1 MCGVWVALEDVTLA
15 QGRLHYYPGSQRLP
29 HLDYEDL
36 GIPLPPAPFDWNNPL
51 TLPSYLQYEDHI
63 ERIVREAGLPRVDL
77 EIRRGSFFVWAAKLH
92 HRGGT
97 RALRKDPRRVP
108 HPSGDIRDRAHD
120 VAGAEVFRRPI
131 PMTLGSLARQGPPA
145 LRRAL
150 GGLLRS

>member
-1 MCGVWVALEDVTLA
+1 L
-15 QGRLHYYPGSQRLP
+15 
-29 HLDYEDL
+29 
-36 GIPLPPAPFDWNNPL
+36 NNPL

>member
-108 HPSGDIRDRAHD
+108 HPAIGRTTWRAQT
-120 VAGAEVFRRPI
+120 VFRRPI

>member
-108 HPSGDIRDRAHD
+108 HPSIR
-120 VAGAEVFRRPI
+120 
-131 PMTLGSLARQGPPA
+131 
-145 LRRAL
+145 
-150 GGLLRS
+150 

>member
-77 EIRRGSFFVWAAKLH
+77 EIRRGSFFVWAANLH
-92 HRGGT
+92 HRGGPVLFEKIRGAYRIHPVT
-97 RALRKDPRRVP
+97 SAIGRTTWRAQR
-108 HPSGDIRDRAHD
+108 SS
-120 VAGAEVFRRPI
+120 AG
-131 PMTLGSLARQGPPA
+131 
-145 LRRAL
+145 
-150 GGLLRS
+150 RS